1 MMDVLFSLALIVL
14 TVVLISISMTVK
26 HLSDEIDELK
36 DGFEFHKKIHKY
48 ERLILEPKIKELVQ
62 RLDQLAS
69 RKERGVIDGNGD
81 NR

>member
-1 MMDVLFSLALIVL
+1 MMDVLVSLALIVL

>member
-1 MMDVLFSLALIVL
+1 MMGVLVSLALIVL

>member
-1 MMDVLFSLALIVL
+1 MMDVLFSIALVGLTVALIAM
-14 TVVLISISMTVK
+14 SMTVK

>member
-1 MMDVLFSLALIVL
+1 MMDVLFSLALVVL
-14 TVVLISISMTVK
+14 TVALIAISVTVK
-26 HLSDEIDELK
+26 RLHEEIDELK

-48 ERLILEPKIKELVQ
+48 VILEPKIKELVQ